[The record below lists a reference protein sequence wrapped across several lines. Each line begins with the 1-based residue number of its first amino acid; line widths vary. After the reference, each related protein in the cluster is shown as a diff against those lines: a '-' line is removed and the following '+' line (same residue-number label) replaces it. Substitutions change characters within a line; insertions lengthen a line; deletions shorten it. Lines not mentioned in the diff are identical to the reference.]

1 MRRGAAAR
9 GTAARAAAALAA
21 CAACAA
27 LGCRGDAGAPAP
39 APAPSGAP
47 TPRPPVDQ
55 ALPGELAEG
64 VEQAFGLPIPRRM
77 KVRAR
82 FPDAVFAVGEI
93 PAERVANYVRTRV
106 LASNVETGPAKT
118 IFSRATVKSAPQ
130 RMIRIEVVS
139 RAHVSELV
147 VRDETRP
154 PPERGLSVEERWRRN
169 GLTPNGKVLDPTRLE

>member
-1 MRRGAAAR
+1 MKRAGLLS
-9 GTAARAAAALAA
+9 RAAAALAA
-21 CAACAA
+21 CVACACAA
-27 LGCRGDAGAPAP
+27 LACRSDAGAPAP
-39 APAPSGAP
+39 PPPIDAS

-82 FPDAVFAVGEI
+82 FSDAVFAVGEI

-106 LASNVETGPAKT
+106 LAGNVETGPAKT

-169 GLTPNGKVLDPTRLE
+169 GLTPDGKVLDPTRLE

>member
-1 MRRGAAAR
+1 MRRAGRGAAAR
-9 GTAARAAAALAA
+9 GAAALAA
-21 CAACAA
+21 CAWAA

-39 APAPSGAP
+39 APPTSAAPA
-47 TPRPPVDQ
+47 PRPPVDQ

-64 VEQAFGLPIPRRM
+64 IEQAFGLPIPRRM

-106 LASNVETGPAKT
+106 LAGNVETGPAKT

-169 GLTPNGKVLDPTRLE
+169 GLTPDGKVLDPTRLE